1 MKHPLTGE
9 VLPPTA
15 AVRQA
20 ARRSPPDDDPREA
33 LADWMT
39 SPDNPYFAQVIVNRV
54 WADLMG
60 RGIVEPVDDLRATNP
75 PTQRPAARRPGRRL
89 PQATATT

>member
-1 MKHPLTGE
+1 MKHPLTGKM
-9 VLPPTA
+9 LPPQP
-15 AVRQA
+15 AVRQG
-20 ARRSPPDDDPREA
+20 ARGRRPRRDPREA

-39 SPDNPYFAQVIVNRV
+39 APDNPYFAQVIVNRV

-75 PTQRPAARRPGRRL
+75 PRTARCSTPWPTTSAR
-89 PQATATT
+89 TATT